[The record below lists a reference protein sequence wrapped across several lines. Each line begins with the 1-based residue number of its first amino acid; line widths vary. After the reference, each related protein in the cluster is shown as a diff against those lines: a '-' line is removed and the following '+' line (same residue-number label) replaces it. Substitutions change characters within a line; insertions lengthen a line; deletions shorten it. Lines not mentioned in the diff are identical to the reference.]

1 MNGVV
6 KITIARDA
14 DNQTSRIDVATENIS
29 SGIEMIMAALGL
41 VQTIAYK
48 LGVPPQAITDHMTDF
63 FEEKTDEEGS

>member
-14 DNQTSRIDVATENIS
+14 DNQTSRVDVTTENIS
-29 SGIEMIMAALGL
+29 SGTEMIMAAMGV
-41 VQTIAYK
+41 VQAIAYK